1 MKRLFDRHAI
11 SGNNQRDLRA
21 RFHLG
26 IAFCSI
32 LGFATAM
39 GVCATQQAARHESA
53 QQGDSAKTSPAL
65 GAERAK
71 LAEGEYE
78 IQEEGN
84 NGAVRPAGE
93 EVYDFHEA
101 WTLWRDAKGQYEV
114 EGVRK
119 FESPRDVKHANRFLI
134 QLSRD
139 LTPIRMTE
147 FAKLVWRR
155 DSGPLTCEFLVKEVH
170 CSSGARNPRQAIDL
184 RVPMEFPYGFLW
196 PISPFSLSGLMRQA
210 ERDLNRPNPIQ
221 LLSVEQPSTDNPI
234 MPIVR
239 NGQLQYIGDG
249 DIDVA
254 EQTWHAHEFSL
265 KVPSYPQFLIWTSRS
280 GLLLS
285 VTVEHPDPN
294 WPKEGMKL
302 VRFWTWADF

>member
-1 MKRLFDRHAI
+1 MRMHGSVAICCLFGLAVI
-11 SGNNQRDLRA
+11 SR
-21 RFHLG
+21 
-26 IAFCSI
+26 
-32 LGFATAM
+32 
-39 GVCATQQAARHESA
+39 VYATQHGGQQELA
-53 QQGDSAKTSPAL
+53 QSGASAKTSP
-65 GAERAK
+65 GKEIQRAK

-84 NGAVRPAGE
+84 SGAVGPAGE
-93 EVYDFHEA
+93 EVYDFHES
-101 WTLWRDAKGQYEV
+101 WTLWRLGKGQYEV

-119 FESPRDVKHANRFLI
+119 FESPREVKHADRFLI

-147 FAKLVWRR
+147 FAKLVWQR

-170 CSSGARNPRQAIDL
+170 CSSGARNNKQAIDL

-196 PISPFSLSGLMRQA
+196 PISPFSLSGLTRQA

-221 LLSVEQPSTDNPI
+221 LLSVEQPSADNPI
-234 MPIVR
+234 LPIVR
-239 NGQLQYIGDG
+239 NGQLQYLGDK

-254 EQTWHAHEFSL
+254 EQTWHAYEFSL

-302 VRFWTWADF
+302 VRFWKWADF